1 VIVGAIRTI
10 STLVAYYIVK
20 HHYNGIKKNER
31 EKYYREIIVF
41 ISKLKT
47 ELFILNKSRNDI
59 EKTVAYAH
67 HCYDSIEND
76 EIKVPMLKIAKD
88 IHEIKKDYLRVIASM
103 NSIFTMDTNIRYMS
117 IKDILSIVKDSVLDL
132 IQLSN
137 KKIEVF
143 TEYNEL
149 FITDKFYS
157 IISILGNLVINS
169 IDAIDSYGEIRISVN
184 LGENIVF
191 TVKDSGEGIKK
202 GKEEIIFKF
211 GYTTKYDKET
221 GKMSTGLGL
230 SHVKSIVTE
239 NFNGSVRVE
248 SSSNKGT
255 KFIIEIP
262 KGEVLRKDDSD
273 EINLYSG

>member
-1 VIVGAIRTI
+1 
-10 STLVAYYIVK
+10 
-20 HHYNGIKKNER
+20 
-31 EKYYREIIVF
+31 
-41 ISKLKT
+41 
-47 ELFILNKSRNDI
+47 
-59 EKTVAYAH
+59 
-67 HCYDSIEND
+67 
-76 EIKVPMLKIAKD
+76 MLKIAKD